1 MVANPMQRKVRN
13 SFLLGILV
21 MLIITILVGAIV
33 FLVAIKPM
41 MEKKKEE
48 EEQLYASVYRLKA
61 GINVESGEEISS
73 DMVESIEIP
82 VSTSVTDFVMSTLD
96 LEKITINSNGEEVY
110 SNRYSS
116 KVDLTAGTIL
126 TYSML
131 YEKEEMP
138 DSLRYMEYNMIS
150 IPTILNIGDYVDV
163 RLRLPNG
170 QDLIVVS
177 KKEIINVYDQTI
189 GINLTE
195 EEILILNSAIVEA
208 YIMDGSAELYMSTY
222 VEPGLQTAAIYTYMP
237 TNEVISL
244 INMDE
249 NIVATARTELA
260 TLYSKQGVTD
270 VRGQVNN
277 SVNQYSSESKYN
289 IQSGI
294 QEQIEAARK
303 ARENYLSEL
312 EGY

>member
-21 MLIITILVGAIV
+21 MLIITILVGTIV